1 MPPLSRKSY
10 PMEIKEISDEGYFS
24 GYGSVFDVVDDW
36 DDVIVRGAFAETL
49 QKKTP
54 VMLWQHDSAE
64 PIGVYERIRE
74 DEIGLWLEGRLLL
87 DIEKGREAHILLKN
101 RAIRGL
107 SIGFL
112 PLAWEWETRDN
123 TRVRV
128 LKDIDLWEVSLVTFP
143 ANPKAVVDEVKTV
156 RGLEN
161 FLRDAGLSRSE
172 AKAALAAI
180 RADSQ
185 RDAEAE
191 DAKKAALALLES
203 MRAGKRFNL

>member
-1 MPPLSRKSY
+1 MPVLSRKSY
-10 PMEIKEISDEGYFS
+10 PMEIKEINDEGYFS

-87 DIEKGREAHILLKN
+87 DIEKGREAYILLKN

-107 SIGFL
+107 SIGFF

-123 TRVRV
+123 RRVRV

-143 ANPKAVVDEVKTV
+143 ANSKAVVDEVKTI

-161 FLRDAGLSRSE
+161 FLRDAGYSRAD
-172 AKAALAAI
+172 AKAAIAAV
-180 RADSQ
+180 RADSL

-191 DAKKAALALLES
+191 DAKKAAVALLES
-203 MRAGKRFNL
+203 IRGKA

>member
-1 MPPLSRKSY
+1 MPVLSRKNY

-24 GYGSVFDVVDDW
+24 GYGSVFDVIDDW

-54 VMLWQHDSAE
+54 VMLWQHDRAE

-87 DIEKGREAHILLKN
+87 DIEKGREAYILLKN

-123 TRVRV
+123 RRVRV

-143 ANPKAVVDEVKTV
+143 ANSKAVVDEVKTI

-161 FLRDAGLSRSE
+161 FLRDAGYSRAD
-172 AKAALAAI
+172 AKAAIAAV
-180 RADSQ
+180 RADSL

-191 DAKKAALALLES
+191 EAKKAAVALLES
-203 MRAGKRFNL
+203 IRGKA

>member
-10 PMEIKEISDEGYFS
+10 PMEIKEISEEGYFS

-191 DAKKAALALLES
+191 DAKKAALNLIS
-203 MRAGKRFNL
+203 KMRGV

>member
-1 MPPLSRKSY
+1 MPVLSRKSY

-64 PIGVYERIRE
+64 PIGIYERIRE

-87 DIEKGREAHILLKN
+87 DLEKGREAYILLKN

-128 LKDIDLWEVSLVTFP
+128 LKEIDLWEVSLVTFP
-143 ANPKAVVDEVKTV
+143 ANPKAVVDEVKTI

-161 FLRDAGLSRSE
+161 FLRDAGFSRSE
-172 AKAALAAI
+172 ARAALAAVK
-180 RADSQ
+180 ADHQ
-185 RDAEAE
+185 RDAEAD
-191 DAKKAALALLES
+191 DAKKAAVALLES
-203 MRAGKRFNL
+203 IRGKA

>member
-1 MPPLSRKSY
+1 MPVLSRKSY
-10 PMEIKEISDEGYFS
+10 PMEIKEINDEGYFS

-87 DIEKGREAHILLKN
+87 DIEKGREAYILLKN

-123 TRVRV
+123 RRVRV

-143 ANPKAVVDEVKTV
+143 ANPKAVVDEVKTI

-161 FLRDAGLSRSE
+161 FLRDAGFSRSE
-172 AKAALAAI
+172 ARAALAAVK
-180 RADSQ
+180 ADHQ

-191 DAKKAALALLES
+191 DAKKAAVALLES
-203 MRAGKRFNL
+203 IRGKA

>member
-10 PMEIKEISDEGYFS
+10 PMEIKEISEEGYFS

-49 QKKTP
+49 RRKTP

-64 PIGVYERIRE
+64 PIGVYEKIRE

-161 FLRDAGLSRSE
+161 FLRDAGLSRAE

-191 DAKKAALALLES
+191 EAKKAVLNLIS
-203 MRAGKRFNL
+203 IMRGV

>member
-36 DDVIVRGAFAETL
+36 DDVIIRGAFASTL

-54 VMLWQHDSAE
+54 IMLWQHDSAE
-64 PIGVYERIRE
+64 PIGVYERVRE
-74 DEIGLWLEGRLLL
+74 NDIGLWVEGRLLL
-87 DIEKGREAHILLKN
+87 EIEKGREAHILLKN

-107 SIGFL
+107 SIGFI
-112 PLAWEWETRDN
+112 PLGWEWETRND

-161 FLRDAGLSRSE
+161 FLRDAGFSRSE
-172 AKAALAAI
+172 AKAALAAV

-191 DAKKAALALLES
+191 DAKKAALNLLS
-203 MRAGKRFNL
+203 MMRGV

>member
-1 MPPLSRKSY
+1 MPVLSRKSY
-10 PMEIKEISDEGYFS
+10 PMEIKQISDEGYFS

-49 QKKTP
+49 QSKTP

-64 PIGVYERIRE
+64 PIGVYERVYE
-74 DEIGLWLEGRLLL
+74 DEIGLWVEGRLLL
-87 DIEKGREAHILLKN
+87 DLEKGREAYILLKN

-112 PLAWEWETRDN
+112 PIVWEDEMRN
-123 TRVRV
+123 RKKIRVI
-128 LKDIDLWEVSLVTFP
+128 KSIDLWEVSLVTFP
-143 ANPKAVVDEVKTV
+143 ANKKAVVDEVKTV

-161 FLRDAGLSRSE
+161 LLRDVGYSRAE

-191 DAKKAALALLES
+191 EAKKAALNLIS
-203 MRAGKRFNL
+203 KMRGV

>member
-191 DAKKAALALLES
+191 EAKKAALNLIS
-203 MRAGKRFNL
+203 KMRGV

>member
-49 QKKTP
+49 RRKTP
-54 VMLWQHDSAE
+54 VMLWQHDSAN
-64 PIGVYERIRE
+64 PIGVYERIHE
-74 DEIGLWLEGRLLL
+74 DNIGLWLEGRLLL

-112 PLAWEWETRDN
+112 PLAWEDEMRS
-123 TRVRV
+123 RKKIRV

-161 FLRDAGLSRSE
+161 FLRDAGLSRAE

-185 RDAEAE
+185 RDAETE
-191 DAKKAALALLES
+191 EAKKAALNLIS
-203 MRAGKRFNL
+203 KMRGV

>member
-10 PMEIKEISDEGYFS
+10 PMEIKSISDEGYFS

-161 FLRDAGLSRSE
+161 FLRDAGLSRAE

-191 DAKKAALALLES
+191 EAKKTALNLIS
-203 MRAGKRFNL
+203 IMRGV

>member
-1 MPPLSRKSY
+1 MPSLSRKSY

-161 FLRDAGLSRSE
+161 FLRDVGFSRAE
-172 AKAALAAI
+172 AKVALAAI

-185 RDAEAE
+185 RDAETE
-191 DAKKAALALLES
+191 EAKKAALNLIS
-203 MRAGKRFNL
+203 KMRGV

>member
-10 PMEIKEISDEGYFS
+10 PMEIKSISDEGYFS

-49 QKKTP
+49 RKKTP
-54 VMLWQHDSAE
+54 VMLWQHDSAN
-64 PIGVYERIRE
+64 PIGVYEKIYE
-74 DEIGLWLEGRLLL
+74 DDIGLWLEGRLLL

-107 SIGFL
+107 SIGFF
-112 PLAWEWETRDN
+112 PLAWEDEMRS
-123 TRVRV
+123 RKKIRV
-128 LKDIDLWEVSLVTFP
+128 LKDIDLWEVFLVTFP
-143 ANPKAVVDEVKTV
+143 AHPKAVVDEVKTV

-191 DAKKAALALLES
+191 DAKKAALNLLS
-203 MRAGKRFNL
+203 MMRGV

>member
-1 MPPLSRKSY
+1 MPPLNRKSY

-161 FLRDAGLSRSE
+161 FLRDAGLSRAE
-172 AKAALAAI
+172 AKVALAAI

-191 DAKKAALALLES
+191 EAKKAALNLIS
-203 MRAGKRFNL
+203 KMRGV

>member
-1 MPPLSRKSY
+1 MPVLSRKSY
-10 PMEIKEISDEGYFS
+10 PMEIKQISDEGYFS

-49 QKKTP
+49 QNKTP

-64 PIGVYERIRE
+64 PIGVYERVYE
-74 DEIGLWLEGRLLL
+74 DEIGLWVEGRLLL
-87 DIEKGREAHILLKN
+87 DLEKGREAYILLKN

-112 PLAWEWETRDN
+112 PIVWEDEMRN
-123 TRVRV
+123 RKKIRV
-128 LKDIDLWEVSLVTFP
+128 LKSIDLWEVSLVTFP
-143 ANPKAVVDEVKTV
+143 ANKKAVVDEVKTV

-161 FLRDAGLSRSE
+161 FLRDAGLSRAE

-191 DAKKAALALLES
+191 EAKKAALNLIS
-203 MRAGKRFNL
+203 IMRGV

>member
-1 MPPLSRKSY
+1 MPVLSRKSY
-10 PMEIKEISDEGYFS
+10 PMEIKQISDEGYFS

-49 QKKTP
+49 QSKTP

-64 PIGVYERIRE
+64 PIGVYERVYE
-74 DEIGLWLEGRLLL
+74 DEIGLWVEGRLLL
-87 DIEKGREAHILLKN
+87 DLEKGREAYILLKN

-112 PLAWEWETRDN
+112 PIAWEDEMRD
-123 TRVRV
+123 RKKIRV
-128 LKDIDLWEVSLVTFP
+128 LKSIDLWEVSLVTFP
-143 ANPKAVVDEVKTV
+143 ANKKAVVDEVKTV

-161 FLRDAGLSRSE
+161 FLRDVGFSRAE

-191 DAKKAALALLES
+191 EAKKAALNLIS
-203 MRAGKRFNL
+203 IMRGV

>member
-1 MPPLSRKSY
+1 MPVLSRKSY

-36 DDVIVRGAFAETL
+36 DDVIVRGAFVETL

-87 DIEKGREAHILLKN
+87 DLEKGREAYILLTN

-128 LKDIDLWEVSLVTFP
+128 LKEIDLWEVSLVTFP
-143 ANPKAVVDEVKTV
+143 ANPKAVVDEVKTI

-161 FLRDAGLSRSE
+161 FLRDAGYSRAE
-172 AKAALAAI
+172 AKAALAAV
-180 RADSQ
+180 RADSL

-191 DAKKAALALLES
+191 DAKTAALNLIS
-203 MRAGKRFNL
+203 MMRGV

>member
-161 FLRDAGLSRSE
+161 FLRDAGLSRAE

-185 RDAEAE
+185 RDAETE
-191 DAKKAALALLES
+191 DAKKAALNLIS
-203 MRAGKRFNL
+203 MMRGA

>member
-10 PMEIKEISDEGYFS
+10 PMEIKSISDEGYFS

-161 FLRDAGLSRSE
+161 FLRDVGFSRAE
-172 AKAALAAI
+172 AKVALAAI

-191 DAKKAALALLES
+191 EAKKAALALLES

>member
-10 PMEIKEISDEGYFS
+10 PMEIKSISDEGYFS

-36 DDVIVRGAFAETL
+36 DDVIVRGAFADTL

-161 FLRDAGLSRSE
+161 FLRDVGFSRAE
-172 AKAALAAI
+172 AKVALAAI

-191 DAKKAALALLES
+191 DAKKAALNLIS
-203 MRAGKRFNL
+203 KMRGV

>member
-123 TRVRV
+123 TRVRI

-161 FLRDAGLSRSE
+161 FLRDAGLSRAE

-191 DAKKAALALLES
+191 EAKKAALNLIS
-203 MRAGKRFNL
+203 IMRGV

>member
-161 FLRDAGLSRSE
+161 FLRDAGLSRAE

-191 DAKKAALALLES
+191 EAKKAALNLIS
-203 MRAGKRFNL
+203 KMRGV

>member
-1 MPPLSRKSY
+1 MPVLSRKSY
-10 PMEIKEISDEGYFS
+10 PMEVKEVNDEGYFS

-36 DDVIVRGAFAETL
+36 GDVIVRGAFASTL

-64 PIGVYERIRE
+64 PIGIYERIQE
-74 DEIGLWLEGRLLL
+74 DDIGLWVEGRLLL
-87 DIEKGREAHILLKN
+87 ELEKGREAHILLKN

-107 SIGFL
+107 SIGFV
-112 PLAWEWETRDN
+112 PLGWEWETRDN
-123 TRVRV
+123 NRVRV

-161 FLRDAGLSRSE
+161 FLRDAGFSRSE
-172 AKAALAAI
+172 AKAALAAV

-191 DAKKAALALLES
+191 DAKKAALNLIS
-203 MRAGKRFNL
+203 MMRGA

>member
-1 MPPLSRKSY
+1 MPVLNRKSY
-10 PMEIKEISDEGYFS
+10 PMEVKEVTDEGYFS

-36 DDVIVRGAFAETL
+36 DDVIIRGAFASTL

-54 VMLWQHDSAE
+54 IMLWQHDSAE
-64 PIGVYERIRE
+64 PIGVYERVRE
-74 DEIGLWLEGRLLL
+74 DDIGLWVEGRLLL
-87 DIEKGREAHILLKN
+87 EIEKGREAHILLKN

-123 TRVRV
+123 VRVRV

-161 FLRDAGLSRSE
+161 FLRDAGFSRSE
-172 AKAALAAI
+172 AKAALAAV

-191 DAKKAALALLES
+191 DAKKAALNLIS
-203 MRAGKRFNL
+203 MMRGA

>member
-49 QKKTP
+49 RRKTP
-54 VMLWQHDSAE
+54 VMLWQHDSAN
-64 PIGVYERIRE
+64 PIGVYERIHE
-74 DEIGLWLEGRLLL
+74 DDIGLWLEGRLLL

-112 PLAWEWETRDN
+112 PLAWEDEMRS
-123 TRVRV
+123 RKKIRV

-161 FLRDAGLSRSE
+161 FLRDAGFSRAE
-172 AKAALAAI
+172 AKAALAAV

-191 DAKKAALALLES
+191 DAKKAALNLIS
-203 MRAGKRFNL
+203 MMRGA

>member
-49 QKKTP
+49 RRKTP
-54 VMLWQHDSAE
+54 VMLWQHDSAN
-64 PIGVYERIRE
+64 PIGVYERIHE
-74 DEIGLWLEGRLLL
+74 DDIGLWLEGRLLL

-112 PLAWEWETRDN
+112 PLAWEDEMRS
-123 TRVRV
+123 RKKIRV

-161 FLRDAGLSRSE
+161 FLRDAGFSRAE
-172 AKAALAAI
+172 AKAALAAV

-191 DAKKAALALLES
+191 DAKKAALNLIS
-203 MRAGKRFNL
+203 MMRGV